1 MSVNTR
7 EIEKINEQIRLLK
20 SSPLDF
26 NEEIEVLDGDSS
38 DVDDILDDETK
49 KIENLSEFNEIKKE
63 NSSDIKNDKYVLDA
77 SESDINKNSVDDD
90 LENKSF
96 WIYYIIVIILLII
109 LMLLLYFLFK

>member
-26 NEEIEVLDGDSS
+26 DEEIEVLDGDLS

-90 LENKSF
+90 LENNSF
-96 WIYYIIVIILLII
+96 WIYYIIVININLG
-109 LMLLLYFLFK
+109 LYFVAFLV

>member
-26 NEEIEVLDGDSS
+26 DEEIEVLDGDLS

-49 KIENLSEFNEIKKE
+49 KIENLSEF
-63 NSSDIKNDKYVLDA
+63 SDIKNDKYVLDA

-90 LENKSF
+90 LENNSF